1 MPEDDNQQR
10 EVDTHRIGKDYLL
23 QLTSS
28 LWLEDVLFYI
38 FDCTSGYACFG
49 MVVNISCLVYGKNT
63 TCHLQGVMDL
73 LNDLLKEASY
83 PLVSILLSSLFYFLA
98 IS

>member
-10 EVDTHRIGKDYLL
+10 KVDTHRIGKDYLL

-49 MVVNISCLVYGKNT
+49 MVVNLSCLVYGKNT
-63 TCHLQGVMDL
+63 KALGNQGFRIQYV
-73 LNDLLKEASY
+73 NQH
-83 PLVSILLSSLFYFLA
+83 I
-98 IS
+98 

>member
-10 EVDTHRIGKDYLL
+10 EVDTLRTGKDYLL

-38 FDCTSGYACFG
+38 CDCTSGYACFG
-49 MVVNISCLVYGKNT
+49 MVVNLSYIVYEKNT

-73 LNDLLKEASY
+73 LNDLLKETSY
-83 PLVSILLSSLFYFLA
+83 PLVSF
-98 IS
+98 

>member
-38 FDCTSGYACFG
+38 FDF
-49 MVVNISCLVYGKNT
+49 VNTLV
-63 TCHLQGVMDL
+63 L
-73 LNDLLKEASY
+73 LFLFK
-83 PLVSILLSSLFYFLA
+83 SS
-98 IS
+98 S